1 MRILYICGDQGIPVF
16 GRKGASTHMRE
27 MVAAFRH
34 LGHEVCLASPD
45 LGGDRRAEEAFPLV
59 KLPSPASRLLG
70 KDGRYLYANF
80 AARKVL
86 LRAAREF
93 QPDAIYERSALYF
106 TAGHWLMERIG
117 RTRILEVNTL
127 LAEELAHR
135 LHFPSLAARFE
146 RKVLVRAP
154 AVASISNYMARHLE
168 REIGRPLDRTRAF
181 SMAVDPARFHRT
193 EDGGE
198 RRARL
203 GWGRDDLVLG
213 FVGSMNVYHR
223 PTWFTDLA
231 EKLLRRGEPKLRF
244 LVVGGSPKKVDR
256 ERSRLLKWVE
266 EGTVHYT
273 GSVPQADLNGWLTMM
288 DAVLVPGAS
297 PQSTPTKIFEAAAVG
312 TPLLLPA
319 TDPIK
324 ELCGAD
330 APYLFRPDDFSA
342 FENKV
347 REFREN
353 PGAFREP
360 ARRLHEKVV
369 RDYTWE
375 KHARDILDWFREL
388 GARDNSAGR
397 QER

>member
-27 MVAAFRH
+27 MVAAFRK

-45 LGGDRRAEEAFPLV
+45 LGGDRRVEEAFPLV
-59 KLPSPASRLLG
+59 KLPSPRSRLLG

-80 AARKVL
+80 AARQAL
-86 LRAAREF
+86 LRAARQF
-93 QPDAIYERSALYF
+93 RADAIYERSALYF
-106 TAGHWLMERIG
+106 TAGHWLMERTG
-117 RTRILEVNTL
+117 KTRILEVNTL

-146 RKVLVRAP
+146 RKVLLRAP
-154 AVASISNYMARHLE
+154 AVAAISNYMARRLAE
-168 REIGRPLDRTRAF
+168 ETGRPLEMTRAF
-181 SMAVDPARFHRT
+181 SMAVDPERFRRT
-193 EDGGE
+193 DDGGE

-203 GWGRDDLVLG
+203 GWAPDDLVLG
-213 FVGSMNVYHR
+213 FVGSMNEYHR
-223 PTWFTDLA
+223 PSWFTDLA
-231 EKLLRRGEPKLRF
+231 EKLLRRGEQDLRF

-256 ERSRLLKWVE
+256 ERSRLLRWVE
-266 EGTVHYT
+266 EGKVHYT
-273 GSVPQADLNGWLTMM
+273 GSVPQGELNGWLTMM

-319 TDPIK
+319 TEPIQ

-330 APYLFRPDDFSA
+330 APYLFRPDDFAA
-342 FENKV
+342 FEGKV
-347 REFREN
+347 REFRDN
-353 PGAFREP
+353 PQAFKEP
-360 ARRLHEKVV
+360 ARRLHERIV

-375 KHARDILDWFREL
+375 KHAAAILEWFREL
-388 GARDNSAGR
+388 GTRAEEGHG
-397 QER
+397 